1 MATRDILIPVELCHT
16 HASSASSGLVTL
28 TLPLPAFLLMK
39 ELRRKSPSSPHSTTE
54 VSGAITHYV
63 YCQDLQETVKLK
75 KKLEKGNRR
84 GTSVSLLIARAA
96 HEARLSCWRISL
108 RIGLTFGTRHVLLVL
123 CPSGS
128 EQLPSAARSPR
139 DKRLSEVQNY
149 KFILDL
155 SDLLLMSTNMLESLS
170 GPSRTVPELIQ
181 SLVYGIWRWLLL
193 TPQSQSLQ

>member
-1 MATRDILIPVELCHT
+1 MATRDIPIPVELCHT
-16 HASSASSGLVTL
+16 HASSELVTL
-28 TLPLPAFLLMK
+28 TLPLPALLLMK

-181 SLVYGIWRWLLL
+181 SLVCGIWRWPLL